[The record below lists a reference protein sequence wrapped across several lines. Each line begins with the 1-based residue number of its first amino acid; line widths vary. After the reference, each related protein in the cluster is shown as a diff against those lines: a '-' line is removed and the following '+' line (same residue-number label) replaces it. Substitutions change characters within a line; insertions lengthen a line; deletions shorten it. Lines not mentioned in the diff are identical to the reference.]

1 MSSEELRG
9 VIMRGIRWAAALLLA
24 FATAGAQAA
33 EQDDWALFG
42 RMLSLMQG
50 FVQIGAEREDAVHA
64 QRHFEGLLSGRNADA
79 NKLAE
84 EMFGDMPG
92 EQRGQ
97 VLGLARSLV
106 ALGQKQAQVERR
118 RAEEGDAIRARKD
131 LAGMGLSYFDR
142 QQFLAAVKRDDR
154 LAVQLYLGGRGVD
167 PRAGLEAARGA
178 GLVEMEQLLADAGL
192 RK

>member
-1 MSSEELRG
+1 MQLLR
-9 VIMRGIRWAAALLLA
+9 VFTALC
-24 FATAGAQAA
+24 FVFSTAGAQAA
-33 EQDDWALFG
+33 EMDDWTMFG

-50 FVQIGAEREDAVHA
+50 FVQLGAESGGDPRHA
-64 QRHFEGLLSGRNADA
+64 ERHFDHLLSGKNADA

-97 VLGLARSLV
+97 MLGLARSLV
-106 ALGQKQAQVERR
+106 ALGQKQAQAERK
-118 RAEEGDAIRARKD
+118 RAQEGDALQARKD

-142 QQFLAAVKRDDR
+142 QQFLDAVKRNDK

-167 PRAGLEAARGA
+167 ARAGLEAAKGA
-178 GLVEMEQLLADAGL
+178 GLAEMEQLIADAGT